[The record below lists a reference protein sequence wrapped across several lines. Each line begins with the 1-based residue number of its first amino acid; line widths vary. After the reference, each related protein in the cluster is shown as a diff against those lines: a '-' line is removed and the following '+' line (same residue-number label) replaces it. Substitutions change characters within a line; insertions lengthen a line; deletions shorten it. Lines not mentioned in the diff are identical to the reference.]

1 MGFFWTKDRHKYKQ
15 ASGPFSLTDEEK
27 TQEAGTQVHLR
38 IYILPLLYSSVPEIF
53 TENTIRKRSC
63 LGNIPKFIQIV
74 YMISSK

>member
-27 TQEAGTQVHLR
+27 TQEARGHRYTFVFTVC
-38 IYILPLLYSSVPEIF
+38 LYSSAPEIF

-63 LGNIPKFIQIV
+63 LGNIPKFIQTV